1 MSGKKL
7 IKTNMKKLITKVVV
21 ALAGFSG
28 VLMAQQDPQF
38 TQFMHSKLIYNPGYA
53 GTSNAICANLL
64 YRQQWVNFEGAPQ
77 TGLLSF
83 DMPVLPYLGIGVNIM
98 NDEIGAQKTFF
109 ARAAVAYNKPLGQG
123 RLGLGIDVG
132 MLQMKINSTWI
143 APEPG
148 KDDSSIPGYNASGST
163 VTNPNLSKVSY
174 DLGFGAFYQ
183 IPNKMYIGLSSTH
196 LPAQTIKGQS
206 NIKFN
211 MARHYYLVAGYVFAI
226 NPRNDIGANLKVKSD
241 AATTQLDINLTYE
254 YDKFFWLG
262 VSYRM
267 EDAIAPM
274 LGVRLLKDKALKIG
288 YSYDYTM
295 SKIKGY
301 TSGTHEIMIGYC
313 MTQKK
318 TKPTVYGNVRFLD

>member
-1 MSGKKL
+1 
-7 IKTNMKKLITKVVV
+7 MKKLFTKVVV
-21 ALAGFSG
+21 ALACISN
-28 VLMAQQDPQF
+28 VLIAQQDPQF

-64 YRQQWVNFEGAPQ
+64 YRQQWVNFDGAPQ

-83 DMPVLPYLGIGVNIM
+83 DMPILPQLGIGVNLM
-98 NDEIGAQKTFF
+98 SDKIGAIESFF
-109 ARAAVAYNKPLGQG
+109 GRAAVAYNMNLGQG

-132 MLQMKINSTWI
+132 MLQMKISNTWI

-148 KDDSSIPGYNASGST
+148 KDDASIPGYQATGSNN
-163 VTNPNLSKVSY
+163 TNPNLSKVTY

-183 IPNKMYIGLSSTH
+183 IPNTMYIGLSSTH
-196 LPAQTIKGQS
+196 LPAQTIKGGGDV
-206 NIKFN
+206 NFN
-211 MARHYYLVAGYVFAI
+211 MARHYYFVAGYTFKI
-226 NPRNDIGANLKVKSD
+226 NPRNTITPNVKVKSD
-241 AATTQLDINLTYE
+241 AATTQLDVNLTYE
-254 YDKFFWLG
+254 YDQFFWLG

-295 SKIKGY
+295 SQIKGY

-313 MTQKK
+313 MNKK
-318 TKPTVYGNVRFLD
+318 TTKPTVYGNVRFLD